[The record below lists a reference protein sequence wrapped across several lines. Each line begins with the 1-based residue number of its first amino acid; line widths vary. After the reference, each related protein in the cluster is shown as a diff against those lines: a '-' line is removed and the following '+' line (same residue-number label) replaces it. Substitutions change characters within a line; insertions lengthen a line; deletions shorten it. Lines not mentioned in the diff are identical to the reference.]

1 LTYLT
6 FEPEDGRRLSYQRRG
21 SGPLVV
27 CIPGGPGMDPEA
39 YFAELELP
47 GHEMLVFAPRGTGQS
62 SAPSSGGGYGIAGY
76 VDDVEALRLHLG
88 QQRLTL
94 YGNSHGA
101 CVALAY
107 AGAHPDR
114 VERLVL
120 TNGPARMDDA
130 FVAAA
135 EQARTH
141 FAETFAD
148 GADRLAAAAAA
159 ADHALNG
166 ELDEA
171 ERRRQYR
178 TLMAGYVAELG
189 PAEVTYLDRLCA
201 APVNW
206 EPVVEMIKE
215 FVSGLDLLAG
225 AHQVVAPALV
235 VGCEFD
241 VTVPAAA
248 MRLVAETLPNGR
260 FLELAGAGHFPEVEA
275 PAEFRAAVTAF
286 LAGRPVAGIA

>member
-6 FEPEDGRRLSYQRRG
+6 FQPEGGRRLSYQRRG
-21 SGPLVV
+21 TGSLVV
-27 CIPGGPGMDPEA
+27 CVPGGPGMDPEA

-47 GHEMLVFAPRGTGQS
+47 GHELLVFAPRGTGES
-62 SAPSSGGGYGIAGY
+62 SAPPTSGGYGIAGY
-76 VDDVEALRLHLG
+76 ADDVEALREHLG
-88 QQRLTL
+88 QQKLTL

-120 TNGPARMDDA
+120 TNGPARIDDA
-130 FVAAA
+130 FIAAA
-135 EQARTH
+135 RRARTC

-148 GADRLAAAAAA
+148 GADRLAAAAD
-159 ADHALNG
+159 ADGALAG

-189 PAEVTYLDRLCA
+189 PAEVGYLDRLCA
-201 APVNW
+201 APMNW
-206 EPVVEMIKE
+206 EPVFEMSKE
-215 FVSGLDLLAG
+215 FVAGLDLLAG
-225 AHQVVAPALV
+225 AQAVVAPTLAI
-235 VGCEFD
+235 GCEFD

-248 MRLVAETLPNGR
+248 MHLIATALPNGH
-260 FLELAGAGHFPEVEA
+260 FLELAGIGHFPEVEA